1 MKSLSIFVFLGILL
15 FVLYAQNMEEKNSN
29 TYLENNS
36 TVKVKYVKLVEKDE
50 VFTASR
56 KENVGVEG
64 KVETEEDT
72 LEVDIGMDINTT
84 RDTEVILTAY
94 VENLEEEEGCN
105 YFWRDGKKLLGVGD
119 SISVM
124 FAKGKHNIVVHIKT
138 TEGREINVSK
148 VITAWEYRKEAAL
161 YYSEKTGEFTHK
173 RVSTYDYQDNL
184 IQVKG
189 KDFLKTYTYD
199 KNGREL
205 SMNYENY
212 THVSYSRSYS
222 SEYDEN
228 GNMINSESLD
238 ADGKVVWRETG
249 EYNDENET
257 ISYKMGEDD
266 NSLEEIMGDDE
277 YIEEESEL
285 TEEPT
290 ATDDNEK
297 YVYDENNNLLKSEY
311 SYGEMNFTNEMKYNE
326 NNQTIE
332 EVRTTK
338 DGNYTYETRYK
349 YAYDKDGNVIT
360 LENEQHENGKIYC
373 HYVTTSTYN
382 ADGYVLTETNKV
394 LSGDCSHD
402 VYNLYVEKS
411 YDKDGNIIDMKSKTY
426 TKENEKEIKQ
436 EISEIHR
443 TMKTEKYYSNDLDD

>member
-29 TYLENNS
+29 ISLENNS
-36 TVKVKYVKLVEKDE
+36 TVKYVKLIEKDE
-50 VFTASR
+50 LFTSSR
-56 KENVGVEG
+56 KENMVV
-64 KVETEEDT
+64 KSRVDAEEDV
-72 LEVDIGMDINTT
+72 LKVDIGMDINTT
-84 RDTEVILTAY
+84 RDTKVILTAY

-105 YFWRDGKKLLGVGD
+105 YFWRDGKKFLGVGD

-124 FAKGKHNIVVHIKT
+124 FAKGKHDIVVHIKT

-148 VITAWEYRKEAAL
+148 VITAWEYRKEAEL
-161 YYSEKTGEFTHK
+161 YYSEKTGEFRHK
-173 RVSTYDYQDNL
+173 KVRTYDYQDHL
-184 IQVKG
+184 IQIKG

-222 SEYDEN
+222 SEYDDN

-266 NSLEEIMGDDE
+266 NSLEEIMGDNDE

-285 TEEPT
+285 TEASRGKDE
-290 ATDDNEK
+290 NEK
-297 YVYDENNNLLKSEY
+297 YVYDDNDNLLKSEY
-311 SYGEMNFTNEMKYNE
+311 SYGETKYTTEMKYNE

-332 EVRTTK
+332 EFRTTK

-349 YAYDKDGNVIT
+349 YVYDKDGNVIT